1 MDERCQLM
9 VQDDRRNLLYSMLVR
24 ESQLRLWEE
33 NQRWMA
39 QAEDL
44 GFRDWMEIVELLQ
57 IQVCEEFEFSSSNLK
72 LGLKF
77 LRSVWT
83 LYPHDT
89 TLHSVAHWIKYNRA
103 KSCILEIGKSPPN
116 VIVYPLDEKLDPT
129 YLFKS
134 SAQRKQLIVASSC
147 T

>member
-1 MDERCQLM
+1 
-9 VQDDRRNLLYSMLVR
+9 MLAR

-33 NQRWMA
+33 NQQWMA
-39 QAEDL
+39 QAENL
-44 GFRDWMEIVELLQ
+44 GFRDWMEIVEILQ
-57 IQVCEEFEFSSSNLK
+57 IQVCEEFGFSTHNLK
-72 LGLKF
+72 LGLTF

-89 TLHSVAHWIKYNRA
+89 ELHAVAHWIKFNRA
-103 KSCILEIGKSPPN
+103 KSCILEIGKIPPN
-116 VIVYPLDEKLDPT
+116 VIVYPVDEKSDPS

-134 SAQRKQLIVASSC
+134 SAKRKQLIVASSY